1 MNLPTVLDKKEF
13 LSEDIQ
19 AHIDQLNQQI
29 AQLTEQHRYKEAI
42 VLATSLLDFVRQSIG
57 EQSTWFAQSL
67 NNLALLYDDVGEY
80 PKAEPLL
87 EQALAIKRTILGEE
101 HPDVAGSLND
111 LAVLYDD
118 MGEYRKVEPL
128 YQQALTISRTVLGE
142 QHPDI
147 AGRLNNLSLLYKN
160 IGEYGKAE
168 PLLEQALAMSLTVL
182 GEQHPDVALFLGNL
196 ASVRVALG
204 REAEAFSLLQ
214 QALAIED
221 LIISQFFSA
230 GSERRWMAFLA
241 ILQNNL
247 ERFLSPLLQ
256 FFPAAPQQ
264 VQAAIDAV
272 LRRKGILA
280 EALAAQ
286 RDALLSGRYPAR
298 GSMLEQLTALRT
310 QIVQKTLAGPGGEST
325 EAYQQRLGEWNAEKE
340 QLEADLARHIPEMNL
355 AHQVRQV
362 NLQVITSSLPHD
374 ALLRGPSD
382 L

>member
-1 MNLPTVLDKKEF
+1 M
-13 LSEDIQ
+13 
-19 AHIDQLNQQI
+19 
-29 AQLTEQHRYKEAI
+29 
-42 VLATSLLDFVRQSIG
+42 
-57 EQSTWFAQSL
+57 
-67 NNLALLYDDVGEY
+67 GEY
-80 PKAEPLL
+80 GKAERLL
-87 EQALAIKRTILGEE
+87 EQALA
-101 HPDVAGSLND
+101 
-111 LAVLYDD
+111 
-118 MGEYRKVEPL
+118 
-128 YQQALTISRTVLGE
+128 ISRTVLGE

-382 L
+382 LVIGVRS